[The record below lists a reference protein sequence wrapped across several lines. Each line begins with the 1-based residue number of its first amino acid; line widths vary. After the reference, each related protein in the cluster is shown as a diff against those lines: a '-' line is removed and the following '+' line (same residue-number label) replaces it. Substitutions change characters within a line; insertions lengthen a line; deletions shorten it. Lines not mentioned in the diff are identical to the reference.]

1 MLQHEVHF
9 LVYASWGHFMKAV
22 LLPLK
27 GMVSLEVIYSQ
38 GLENCGAGSLQ
49 MPYVLLFQ

>member
-1 MLQHEVHF
+1 MLQHKMYF
-9 LVYASWGHFMKAV
+9 LVYSTWGHFFKAV

-27 GMVSLEVIYSQ
+27 GIASLEVTYSQ

-49 MPYVLLFQ
+49 MSYVLLFQ